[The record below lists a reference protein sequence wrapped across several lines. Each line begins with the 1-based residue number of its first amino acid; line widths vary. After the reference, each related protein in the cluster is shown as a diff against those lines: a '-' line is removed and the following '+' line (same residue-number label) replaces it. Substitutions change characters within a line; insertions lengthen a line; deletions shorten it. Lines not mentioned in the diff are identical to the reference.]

1 MKIYEEVENTPR
13 DSLEFAM
20 EITENVFLTPGL
32 NKSFSHEEDTTSA
45 SDRKSYRISHEFK
58 VLEREFLMVPKA
70 LVLISTQPLFNT
82 FARLLNGLYQISKK
96 KLQMP
101 IECYVAHMVTQ
112 IPLPPKGKTR
122 INYKLES
129 SEVTIMLPPCNRL
142 PVLDLN
148 LGVLFNCLDLEN
160 VMTLFR
166 DILLEKSTVF
176 ISSSEEKLSICT
188 NIVTSLIFPMHWDMV
203 FVPILPHTLLDYL
216 YSPVTFIFGVH
227 SKHIEEIYAR
237 VNDSV
242 TIVDLDNNRFLISR
256 KALKTSE
263 LPKLPEHYTRKLRK
277 RLTNTLCR
285 FPLSRGKYLKLA
297 SNSIDET
304 SNSAIRYFFFQFFVS
319 ILIDYKKYMIFG
331 AQQNN
336 STFNN
341 AAFLQN
347 SSEKEFFSLF
357 LQTQMFS
364 NFCQSRIQPKNI
376 EEHCEGLLFDEEIIA
391 KQNRNKFYTHK
402 GQIVF
407 INDKSEDHNLE
418 HKVLGIDEVFK
429 VDEVF
434 KYSGF
439 PVFSEEVMA
448 RVGIPEV
455 RAPRLA
461 ERIEKK
467 NASAAEWRTDSE
479 CILTAWMDLWGL
491 FLPCQHHSELSIR
504 IQELLSVASQLEST
518 TSLTTIPIY
527 KSLLEVCF
535 NTQPSLALEIYSFMS
550 SSRIPADAE
559 TLQLL
564 QKNVSKLYAK
574 DQMILMQNTG
584 TNMVITQASKE
595 IKLDKKLKR
604 TFAKPDDM
612 QVFSKDQIA
621 FIIKETCKLCGKK
634 LKVEEISA
642 KWVRGHYRYE
652 SECYWCGELFI
663 PKLTV
668 RIGLE
673 VGYYKRKSHAIR
685 EEVLFVSPFVLRQHL
700 NDLILS
706 NKDLTLE
713 QFRCGYS
720 MIFWNCVWYFYK
732 KKLDIDFMLG
742 YDEDFNNSQLFVCD
756 EVPKVI
762 RTYADQQEQTY
773 WTVEGIEGEER
784 KWEKFEKYL
793 DGSIDF
799 I

>member
-1 MKIYEEVENTPR
+1 
-13 DSLEFAM
+13 
-20 EITENVFLTPGL
+20 
-32 NKSFSHEEDTTSA
+32 
-45 SDRKSYRISHEFK
+45 
-58 VLEREFLMVPKA
+58 MVPKA

-82 FARLLNGLYQISKK
+82 FAKLLAGLYNISKK
-96 KLQMP
+96 KLQLP
-101 IECYVAHMVTQ
+101 LECYVFHMVTQ

-122 INYKLES
+122 IKYKLDS
-129 SEVTIMLPPCNRL
+129 SEVMIMLPPCNRL

-166 DILLEKSTVF
+166 DVLLERSTVF
-176 ISSSEEKLSICT
+176 VSSSEERLAVCT
-188 NIVTSLIFPMHWDMV
+188 NIVTSLIFPMHWNMV

-227 SKHIEEIYAR
+227 SKHLEEVYAR
-237 VNDSV
+237 VNESV
-242 TIVDLDNNRFLISR
+242 TIVDLDNNRFLTSQGQFFIQE
-256 KALKTSE
+256 KAKTAD
-263 LPKLPEHYTRKLRK
+263 LPKLPEHYSKKLKK
-277 RLTNTLCR
+277 RLLNTLSK
-285 FPLSRGKYLKLA
+285 FPLSRGKQGKLA
-297 SNSIDET
+297 TSTLDEA
-304 SNSAIRYFFFQFFVS
+304 SNSAIRSYFFQFFVS
-319 ILIDYKKYMIFG
+319 ILIDYKKFMIFE
-331 AQQNN
+331 ALQNN

-347 SSEKEFFSLF
+347 SSEKDFFLIF
-357 LQTQMFS
+357 LETQMFS

-391 KQNRNKFYTHK
+391 KQNRNKFNSHK

-407 INDKSEDHNLE
+407 INDKSEDHHLE
-418 HKVLGIDEVFK
+418 YKVPA

-434 KYSGF
+434 DLKQVYKYSGF
-439 PVFSEEVMA
+439 PVFKEEVLA
-448 RVGIPEV
+448 RVGIPEL
-455 RAPRLA
+455 RPPRLA

-467 NASAAEWRTDSE
+467 DADVPEWRTESE
-479 CILTAWMDLWGL
+479 CILTVWMDLWGL
-491 FLPCQHHSELSIR
+491 FLPCQHHSELPSR
-504 IQELLSVASQLEST
+504 IKELLSVASQLESS
-518 TSLTTIPIY
+518 TSLSTMPLY

-584 TNMVITQASKE
+584 TNTVITQASKQ
-595 IKLDKKLKR
+595 IKSEKRLKR
-604 TFAKPDDM
+604 TFSKPDDM
-612 QVFSKDQIA
+612 QVYSKDQLA
-621 FIIKETCKLCGKK
+621 FIIKETCKSCGKK
-634 LKVEEISA
+634 LKVDQISA
-642 KWVRGHYRYE
+642 KWVQGHYKYE
-652 SECYWCGELFI
+652 SECYWCGEAFI
-663 PKLTV
+663 PKLSI

-673 VGYYKRKSHAIR
+673 VGYYKRKSYAIR
-685 EEVLFVSPFVLRQHL
+685 EEVLFVSPLVLRQHV

-720 MIFWNCVWYFYK
+720 MIFWNCVWYFYIK
-732 KKLDIDFMLG
+732 NLDFDFMLI
-742 YDEDFNNSQLFVCD
+742 YDEDNNSSQLFICN
-756 EVPKVI
+756 EAPKSVFGS
-762 RTYADQQEQTY
+762 ADQQEQTDL
-773 WTVEGIEGEER
+773 TSGAIDLEVR
-784 KWEKFEKYL
+784 KWEKFVKYL
-793 DGSIDF
+793 DKSVTF